1 MTYDTVSQTTFNY
14 IMTIDS
20 FRNSISPEQRPSHI
34 KMTTITM
41 VSKFGNV
48 DLNLDKLRPFFEELG
63 SFRIRIK
70 GTKAAG
76 FEWKYKPSTKFF
88 NQLTLTYKDEYST
101 KSVKIFP
108 NGSVHVTGG
117 SDLLNCRLIL
127 KQINFIFEN
136 LLGQKVSFITHDIV
150 MINTNF
156 SLNYHVNLHAVFNA
170 FSSDELFQITF
181 EPDRYSAVKIKFK
194 PSEEM
199 KKVTA
204 SIFGTGKIIITGARN
219 LKEIAFAY
227 DIINQKINNTPSI
240 KVKKTT
246 EIEVFDTVLGYK
258 ISDWIVALKQKNIK
272 PWQR

>member
-1 MTYDTVSQTTFNY
+1 MMTYDAVSQTTFKY

-20 FRNSISPEQRPSHI
+20 FRNSISTEQRRPSHI
-34 KMTTITM
+34 KITTITM

-48 DLNLDKLRPFFEELG
+48 DLNLAKLRPFFEELG

-136 LLGQKVSFITHDIV
+136 MLGQKVSSITHDIV

-156 SLNYHVNLHAVFNA
+156 SLNYHVNLHATFNSFSNDLKNSVSFLTPLP
-170 FSSDELFQITF
+170 FSSKK
-181 EPDRYSAVKIKFK
+181 SA
-194 PSEEM
+194 
-199 KKVTA
+199 
-204 SIFGTGKIIITGARN
+204 
-219 LKEIAFAY
+219 L
-227 DIINQKINNTPSI
+227 
-240 KVKKTT
+240 
-246 EIEVFDTVLGYK
+246 
-258 ISDWIVALKQKNIK
+258 
-272 PWQR
+272 